1 MSIDNSF
8 VTDIKIRKSF
18 KELDKRKIVTDEYTN
33 SEYPHLTFKIKN
45 VAEYLEI
52 VNILSQVK
60 AEDFV
65 NGEII
70 YRGMADKNWKLL
82 PSLGRYNDLSDGQE
96 YNLVKNLL
104 SLRPEAFINLKSN
117 FEILSKMQHYEL
129 IT

>member
-1 MSIDNSF
+1 MSTYNTF
-8 VTDIKIRKSF
+8 VTDIKNKKSF

-33 SEYPHLTFKIKN
+33 SEYPHLTFKINN

-52 VNILSQVK
+52 VNILSRVK
-60 AEDFV
+60 DEDFI

-82 PSLGRYNDLSDGQE
+82 PSLGRYKDLSDGQE

-104 SLRPEAFINLKSN
+104 SLRPEAFINLNSN
-117 FEILSKMQHYEL
+117 F
-129 IT
+129 

>member
-82 PSLGRYNDLSDGQE
+82 DR
-96 YNLVKNLL
+96 
-104 SLRPEAFINLKSN
+104 KSTRLN
-117 FEILSKMQHYEL
+117 SSHWS
-129 IT
+129 

>member
-65 NGEII
+65 N
-70 YRGMADKNWKLL
+70 YLL
-82 PSLGRYNDLSDGQE
+82 
-96 YNLVKNLL
+96 
-104 SLRPEAFINLKSN
+104 FIEEWQTKTGNSYPL
-117 FEILSKMQHYEL
+117 
-129 IT
+129 